1 MAPRTKK
8 AAAATP
14 TLTFLGGVGT
24 VTGSKYL
31 LRSKGAAV
39 LIDCGLFQGFKQLR
53 LRNWSPLPVD
63 PKKIGAVVLTHAHL
77 DHSGYLPL
85 LVKNGFEGFVY
96 ATHATRDL
104 CEILLPDSGFLQE
117 KDAAFANK
125 KGFSRHKPALPLYT
139 KDDAMDALGRIRAVP
154 FGEFRE
160 VAPGV
165 RVRFRRAG
173 HILGAAIVEA
183 TIDGRTVV
191 FSGDLGRSDSATMPT
206 PERVETADYVLIEST
221 YGDRRHST
229 ADPEDALAE
238 VVNRVAA
245 RGGTVLVPS
254 FAVGRTQILLYHI
267 WRLKRSGRIPDLPVF
282 LDSPMAI
289 DAAEIFRRHADD
301 HRLSPEDC
309 RAMCAVARLVREP
322 EDSQALD
329 RDPMPKIIVSASG
342 MATGGRVLH
351 HLKHFAPDPRNAV
364 LFAGYQ
370 AGGTRGRHMVD
381 GAPTVKIHGRHVPIK
396 AEVDNLDMLSAHADR
411 DGLMAW
417 LRGFRRPPKRTF
429 VVHGEPEAADA
440 LRGQIEE
447 ELGWP
452 VSVPDYRDEEPL
464 D

>member
-1 MAPRTKK
+1 M
-8 AAAATP
+8 
-14 TLTFLGGVGT
+14 
-24 VTGSKYL
+24 
-31 LRSKGAAV
+31 
-39 LIDCGLFQGFKQLR
+39 I
-53 LRNWSPLPVD
+53 
-63 PKKIGAVVLTHAHL
+63 
-77 DHSGYLPL
+77 
-85 LVKNGFEGFVY
+85 
-96 ATHATRDL
+96 
-104 CEILLPDSGFLQE
+104 
-117 KDAAFANK
+117 
-125 KGFSRHKPALPLYT
+125 
-139 KDDAMDALGRIRAVP
+139 
-154 FGEFRE
+154 
-160 VAPGV
+160 
-165 RVRFRRAG
+165 
-173 HILGAAIVEA
+173 
-183 TIDGRTVV
+183 
-191 FSGDLGRSDSATMPT
+191 
-206 PERVETADYVLIEST
+206 
-221 YGDRRHST
+221 
-229 ADPEDALAE
+229 
-238 VVNRVAA
+238 AA

-254 FAVGRTQILLYHI
+254 FAVGRTQNLLYHI

-301 HRLSPEDC
+301 HCLSPEDC
-309 RAMCAVARLVREP
+309 RAMCAVARTVREP

-396 AEVDNLDMLSAHADR
+396 AEVDNLDMLCAHADR

-417 LRGFRRPPKRTF
+417 LRGFRRPPKRVF

-452 VSVPDYRDEEPL
+452 VSVPDYRDEERL